1 MIPVAYGA
9 GLAERVRTAAP
20 GQVTAVQDNHG
31 REAVEAGLELGV
43 DPARIITIVDSATV
57 AKELGVTV
65 FPPYERSAAVLQD
78 IAALVTA
85 GTIRFAVEAT
95 FPLDQ
100 VRDAFTLARRPPSR
114 RQGRGPAD
122 GRLTTRQN
130 ADTPEEAM
138 PRIRLDIAY
147 DGTGF
152 NGWAI
157 QPGQRTVQGLLES
170 TLATILRAPARLV
183 VAGRT
188 DAGVHASGQVA
199 HVDIEEDR
207 LAYLSR
213 RKQPIPALVATKIN
227 GIAGLKADLV
237 VKRSTIAPEGFD
249 ARFSPLWRRY
259 QYRIADEHA
268 ERDPLRRVNTLWFP
282 AVLDITAMQ
291 RAAQELLGLHDW
303 AAYCR
308 PRQGATTIRD
318 LLDFSWQRDATG
330 VLVAELRADAFC
342 HSMVRALVGATV
354 SVGEGKLPG
363 DRLLA
368 IRETTERSNEFKTM
382 PAHGLTLVEVGYPP
396 DDEMLARA
404 ELTRSRRDAE

>member
-1 MIPVAYGA
+1 
-9 GLAERVRTAAP
+9 
-20 GQVTAVQDNHG
+20 
-31 REAVEAGLELGV
+31 
-43 DPARIITIVDSATV
+43 
-57 AKELGVTV
+57 
-65 FPPYERSAAVLQD
+65 
-78 IAALVTA
+78 
-85 GTIRFAVEAT
+85 
-95 FPLDQ
+95 
-100 VRDAFTLARRPPSR
+100 
-114 RQGRGPAD
+114 
-122 GRLTTRQN
+122 
-130 ADTPEEAM
+130 M

-237 VKRSTIAPEGFD
+237 VKRSTIAPDGFD

-282 AVLDITAMQ
+282 AVLDIAAMQ

-330 VLVAELRADAFC
+330 VL
-342 HSMVRALVGATV
+342 
-354 SVGEGKLPG
+354 
-363 DRLLA
+363 
-368 IRETTERSNEFKTM
+368 I
-382 PAHGLTLVEVGYPP
+382 
-396 DDEMLARA
+396 ARA
-404 ELTRSRRDAE
+404 EGGCVLPQHGPRARGGDRERRARASCRATGCWPSGSGGALERVQDDAGPRPHAGRGRLPAR